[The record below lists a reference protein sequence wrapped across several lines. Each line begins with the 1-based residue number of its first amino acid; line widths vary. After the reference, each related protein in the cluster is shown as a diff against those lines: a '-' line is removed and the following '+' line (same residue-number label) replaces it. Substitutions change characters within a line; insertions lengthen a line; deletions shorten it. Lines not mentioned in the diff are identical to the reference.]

1 MWLKHLLGP
10 LKTNTGFDILPA
22 LKGGDSHIWKAMSGL
37 GIAFQ
42 RCLIRCGIGMR
53 LYHSGK
59 LFIQPYQA
67 TGFDDQRRIG
77 IPVVRRRA
85 GRARPLPNLQTLSA
99 FRAGSGVAMAALL
112 GGKSFV
118 NFTKPYAGVIALV
131 LQHGSK
137 GAPAGIEHGLGHGRF
152 C

>member
-1 MWLKHLLGP
+1 
-10 LKTNTGFDILPA
+10 
-22 LKGGDSHIWKAMSGL
+22 MSGL

>member
-1 MWLKHLLGP
+1 MHRWNWEL
-10 LKTNTGFDILPA
+10 DILPA

-67 TGFDDQRRIG
+67 TGFDDQRG
-77 IPVVRRRA
+77 PGVGV
-85 GRARPLPNLQTLSA
+85 
-99 FRAGSGVAMAALL
+99 FESGVQ
-112 GGKSFV
+112 GISPWV
-118 NFTKPYAGVIALV
+118 V
-131 LQHGSK
+131 LTTISLPFARCK
-137 GAPAGIEHGLGHGRF
+137 
-152 C
+152 

>member
-1 MWLKHLLGP
+1 
-10 LKTNTGFDILPA
+10 
-22 LKGGDSHIWKAMSGL
+22 MSGL

-118 NFTKPYAGVIALV
+118 NFPTVSYKHIRAHETL
-131 LQHGSK
+131 
-137 GAPAGIEHGLGHGRF
+137 R
-152 C
+152 

>member
-1 MWLKHLLGP
+1 MGNSL
-10 LKTNTGFDILPA
+10 FDILPA

-85 GRARPLPNLQTLSA
+85 GRARPIELFGQ
-99 FRAGSGVAMAALL
+99 
-112 GGKSFV
+112 FV
-118 NFTKPYAGVIALV
+118 ERVVGHAVRMESWDDIG
-131 LQHGSK
+131 HGH
-137 GAPAGIEHGLGHGRF
+137 AGIIH
-152 C
+152 